1 MLQEWLDGMKLN
13 LPQVLE
19 VWKSQNIVSWIA
31 LDQSRSYWAEL
42 KWSDQKGSLQAD
54 VGLQILQKS
63 KF

>member
-1 MLQEWLDGMKLN
+1 MLQEWVDGMKLN

-19 VWKSQNIVSWIA
+19 VLKSQKIVSWIA

-42 KWSDQKGSLQAD
+42 KWSDQKCSLQAD